1 MAAFENNKLSVED
14 TTNNPNFGTYIVKHK
29 EISNILITTDVQMPD
44 NHMSKSEI
52 DNIQRSF
59 ISSECEKSSKNTD
72 LTGITKNSP
81 SMLNELADAI
91 IAENFDALKCSE
103 EKISLSNHVLGQEPG
118 MSWSF

>member
-118 MSWSF
+118 TSLLF